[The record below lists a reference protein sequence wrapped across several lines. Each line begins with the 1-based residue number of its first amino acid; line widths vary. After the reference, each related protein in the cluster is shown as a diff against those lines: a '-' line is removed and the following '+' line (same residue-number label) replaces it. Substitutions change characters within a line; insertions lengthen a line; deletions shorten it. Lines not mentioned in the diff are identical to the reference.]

1 MLLFDEP
8 LAALDAKL
16 RDRLR
21 IEIGQLLRELGTTA
35 VYVTH
40 DQDEAMALGD
50 RIAVMQAGRIAQLG
64 TPQEIYHQPANA
76 FVADFIGAVNCL
88 EVIGMQAD
96 GGLIVHGGELVAPHL
111 QGAPIVYCRPEDIQ
125 VVPLSQADIK
135 GKVVQSIFLG
145 QSQRLLV
152 DTGGA
157 SPLQIEAPS
166 RQRWPNGTHIGLNL
180 PSSVLFH
187 PEKTITTDTTKELAN
202 G

>member
-1 MLLFDEP
+1 
-8 LAALDAKL
+8 
-16 RDRLR
+16 
-21 IEIGQLLRELGTTA
+21 
-35 VYVTH
+35 
-40 DQDEAMALGD
+40 
-50 RIAVMQAGRIAQLG
+50 
-64 TPQEIYHQPANA
+64 
-76 FVADFIGAVNCL
+76 
-88 EVIGMQAD
+88 MQAD
-96 GGLIVHGGELVAPHL
+96 GGLIVHGGELVATHL
-111 QGAPIVYCRPEDIQ
+111 QGVSTVYCRPEDIQ

-180 PSSVLFH
+180 PLSVLFH